1 MTRNAYRAARHGYR
15 AACFA
20 DRQADSA
27 ARNLEDLRDG
37 MPRQLLPA
45 RTRQSAF
52 LLTLAPREQLAV
64 TSRPYRAFS
73 RDGGLPW
80 GPRTEAL
87 YRRQNSRE
95 AVLAKALAQ
104 AAALDAPHAFRGQVA
119 A

>member
-1 MTRNAYRAARHGYR
+1 MNQTTYRAARHAYR

-20 DRQADSA
+20 DRQADSE
-27 ARNLEDLRDG
+27 ARNLEEFRDG
-37 MPRQLLPA
+37 PRREILPV
-45 RTRQSAF
+45 RTRQHAVLDALS
-52 LLTLAPREQLAV
+52 PRDQLAV
-64 TSRPYRAFS
+64 TARPFRAFS

-87 YRRQNSRE
+87 YRQQHSYS

-104 AAALDAPHAFRGQVA
+104 SAALAATSPFRARVA